1 MNSNRALIA
10 TAWDVASRNK
20 RYVAWFY
27 VLNFV
32 LGCVGAIVFGAQAGT
47 VLNHSL
53 SADKLLHGFD
63 LPVLA
68 ELLARPEFG
77 PMSTASSAGGLSAL
91 LFFIASLI
99 FMPGVFLGYSS
110 DHRIS
115 RGEFY
120 RACGHNLWRF
130 VRLFVYFA
138 IVAGLVGGILAGIQ
152 GALVKAADESS
163 YELLPF
169 ITKMIGL
176 TIMFLVLTVIRIWF
190 DLGQTDVVLRDQS
203 ATRKSIAAGYRMSR
217 GNLGR
222 LLGTYVLIALVAL
235 LILSA
240 GIVLWNMI
248 VPAASVFGAFLVSQ
262 AILLLL
268 LAVRFWQRA
277 AAVSFYL
284 RAKSEPAQSES
295 AHLVPAAAV

>member
-10 TAWDVASRNK
+10 TAWEVTNRNK
-20 RYVAWFY
+20 RYIVWFY
-27 VLNFV
+27 VLNLM
-32 LGCVGAIVFGAQAGT
+32 LGISAAMIFGTKVGA

-63 LPVLA
+63 LPVLV
-68 ELLARPEFG
+68 ELIARPDFG
-77 PMSTASSAGGLSAL
+77 PTGVVSFATLTSGL
-91 LFFIASLI
+91 LFLIASLI

-110 DHRIS
+110 DHCIS

-138 IVAGLVGGILAGIQ
+138 IVAGIVGGILSGIQ
-152 GALVKAADESS
+152 GALVKAADENS

-169 ITKMIGL
+169 ITQMVGWTVI
-176 TIMFLVLTVIRIWF
+176 FLVLSVIRIWF
-190 DLGQTDVVLRDQS
+190 DLAQADVVLRDQS

-217 GNLGR
+217 GNMGK
-222 LLGTYVLIALVAL
+222 LLGTYVLIAIVAL
-235 LILSA
+235 IVLSV

-248 VPAASVFGAFLVSQ
+248 VPAASVFGAFLISQ
-262 AILLLL
+262 VMLLLL

-284 RAKSEPAQSES
+284 RAKSEPTASES
-295 AHLVPAAAV
+295 AHLVPATAV